1 MIEQQTP
8 IQATV
13 VRWILIAFAVRLLL
27 MLLIHISGADVSMRL
42 TKDAFLYDRVGREIG
57 EYYRS
62 GGTTSWPTR
71 VTGVVDFGWEH
82 FIGIVYYIVG
92 YNPIAIKFICVIAGT
107 LVPLVHYRT
116 AMIVTDDEKIG
127 ITVLVLSALF
137 PTQVYYSA
145 LMVRDSVSALSVSLL
160 FLGLAQYIRHTT
172 FFWWVTFFT
181 GFLILTVLR
190 SYLASLLAV
199 VIPISFLITAL
210 VAKGG
215 RARAVSG
222 MLALLIAVVGVTIF
236 APELVGELDLQYA
249 DIDYVNKVRNKMNS
263 GSGAMFADGSVTEV
277 GSGLMDTLS
286 SFAVGLYFFFFSVN
300 PTQIES
306 IRQIMALPEVFL
318 VVIGT
323 YFSVKGG
330 WTLWKERREIFLP
343 LIIPTLVM
351 TLGYSAA
358 TTNGGPLMRWRMQLL
373 CVYLI
378 LAATGAITSYRAKH
392 NIRFQPDQP
401 QQISG

>member
-1 MIEQQTP
+1 M
-8 IQATV
+8 
-13 VRWILIAFAVRLLL
+13 RWILVAFAVRLML
-27 MLLIHISGADVSMRL
+27 MLVIHISGAAESMNL
-42 TKDAFLYDRVGREIG
+42 SKDAFLYDRVGLEMS
-57 EYYRS
+57 EYFIS
-62 GGTTSWPTR
+62 GGATTWPTR
-71 VTGVVDFGWEH
+71 VTGFVDFGWEYL
-82 FIGIVYYIVG
+82 IGFVYYLIG
-92 YNPIAIKFICVIAGT
+92 YNPLAIKIICVISGT
-107 LVPLVHYRT
+107 LVPWVHYRT
-116 AMIVTDDEKIG
+116 AMIVTDDETIG
-127 ITVLVLSALF
+127 LTVLILSALF

-181 GFLILTVLR
+181 GFLMLTALR

-199 VIPISFLITAL
+199 IIPVSFLITAL

-215 RARAVSG
+215 RARAITG
-222 MLALLIAVVGVTIF
+222 MLALLVAVVGVTIF

-249 DIDYVNKVRNKMNS
+249 DVNYVNKVRNKMNS

-277 GSGLMDTLS
+277 GSGLLDTLS
-286 SFAVGLYFFFFSVN
+286 SFAIGLYFFFFSVN
-300 PTQIES
+300 PAQIES

-318 VVIGT
+318 VALGA

-378 LAATGAITSYRAKH
+378 LAATGVITSYRAKH
-392 NIRFQPDQP
+392 NIRYQTDQSW
-401 QQISG
+401 QAGG

>member
-1 MIEQQTP
+1 
-8 IQATV
+8 
-13 VRWILIAFAVRLLL
+13 
-27 MLLIHISGADVSMRL
+27 MLLIHISGADKSMNL

-57 EYYRS
+57 EYYAS
-62 GGTTSWPTR
+62 GGATSWPTR
-71 VTGVVDFGWEH
+71 VTGIVDFGWEH
-82 FIGIVYYIVG
+82 FIGIVYYLVG
-92 YNPIAIKFICVIAGT
+92 YNPWVIKFVCVVAGS
-107 LVPLVHYRT
+107 LVPWVHYRT
-116 AMIVTDDEKIG
+116 AMLVTDDEKIG
-127 ITVLVLSALF
+127 LTVLALSALF

-160 FLGLAQYIRHTT
+160 FLGLAQYIRHST

-181 GFLILTVLR
+181 GFLILTALR
-190 SYLASLLAV
+190 SYLASLLAII
-199 VIPISFLITAL
+199 IPVSFLITAL

-222 MLALLIAVVGVTIF
+222 MLALLAAVVGVTIF
-236 APELVGELDLQYA
+236 APELIGELDLQYA

-277 GSGLMDTLS
+277 GSGLVDTLS

-318 VVIGT
+318 VILGT

-378 LAATGAITSYRAKH
+378 LASTGVITSYRARH
-392 NIRFQPDQP
+392 NIRFEADQP
-401 QQISG
+401 QQVGG

>member
-1 MIEQQTP
+1 M
-8 IQATV
+8 
-13 VRWILIAFAVRLLL
+13 RWLLIAFVFRLLL
-27 MLLIHISGADVSMRL
+27 MLIIHISGADVSMKL
-42 TKDAFLYDRVGREIG
+42 TKDAFLYDNVGREIG
-57 EYYRS
+57 EYYDS
-62 GGTTSWPTR
+62 GGATSWPAR

-82 FIGIVYYIVG
+82 FIGLVYSVIG
-92 YNPIAIKFICVIAGT
+92 YNPLAIKFTCVIAGT
-107 LVPLVHYRT
+107 LVPWVHYRT
-116 AMIVTDDEKIG
+116 AMIVTDDSKIG
-127 ITVLVLSALF
+127 MMVLILSALF

-145 LMVRDSVSALSVSLL
+145 LMVRDSVSALSVSML

-181 GFLILTVLR
+181 GFLILTALR
-190 SYLASLLAV
+190 SYLASLLAII
-199 VIPISFLITAL
+199 IPVSFLVTAL

-222 MLALLIAVVGVTIF
+222 MLALLVAVVGVTIF
-236 APELVGELDLQYA
+236 APELVGELDLQYT
-249 DIDYVNKVRNKMNS
+249 DVDYVNKVRNKMNS

-277 GSGLMDTLS
+277 GSGMLDTIS

-300 PTQIES
+300 PTQIGS

-318 VVIGT
+318 VGIGT
-323 YFSVKGG
+323 YFSFKGA

-378 LAATGAITSYRAKH
+378 LAATGLVTSHRARN
-392 NIRFQPDQP
+392 NIRFGANHPHQ
-401 QQISG
+401 GG

>member
-1 MIEQQTP
+1 M
-8 IQATV
+8 
-13 VRWILIAFAVRLLL
+13 RWILIAFAVRLML
-27 MLLIHISGADVSMRL
+27 MLVIHISGADVSMNL

-62 GGTTSWPTR
+62 GGATSWPAR

-92 YNPIAIKFICVIAGT
+92 YHPLAIKFICVLAGT
-107 LVPLVHYRT
+107 LVPWVHYRT

-127 ITVLVLSALF
+127 ITVLVLSSLF

-181 GFLILTVLR
+181 GFLILTALR
-190 SYLASLLAV
+190 SYLASLLAII
-199 VIPISFLITAL
+199 IPVSFLITAL

-222 MLALLIAVVGVTIF
+222 MLALLVAVVGVTIF
-236 APELVGELDLQYA
+236 APELVGELDLQYT
-249 DIDYVNKVRNKMNS
+249 DVDYVNKVRNKMNS

-277 GSGLMDTLS
+277 GSGLLDTLS

-318 VVIGT
+318 VASGHLL
-323 YFSVKGG
+323 FSQRRLDSV
-330 WTLWKERREIFLP
+330 ERK
-343 LIIPTLVM
+343 
-351 TLGYSAA
+351 A
-358 TTNGGPLMRWRMQLL
+358 
-373 CVYLI
+373 
-378 LAATGAITSYRAKH
+378 
-392 NIRFQPDQP
+392 
-401 QQISG
+401 